1 MEFEIAPIDVP
12 IDVVRP
18 KGRPKLPEGTKGERK
33 PLVLQTE
40 ILKET
45 IRLSLDLHY
54 SQNEVF
60 NYLVKKYDIKRVDAS
75 RYWRKSWDLIQ
86 DKFKQ
91 SKDELVK
98 KHLIKLWNIHDLAI
112 ENNDYTNA
120 RNALNDISKLIG
132 LNSPD
137 KLDVTHHAIKLNFG
151 STNNT
156 SPVEE
161 EK

>member
-18 KGRPKLPEGTKGERK
+18 KGRPKLPEGTKAERK

-112 ENNDYTNA
+112 VNNDFTNA

-137 KLDVTHHAIKLNFG
+137 KLDITHHAIKLNFG
-151 STNNT
+151 QINNT
-156 SPVEE
+156 APIEG

>member
-18 KGRPKLPEGTKGERK
+18 KGRPKLPEGTKAERK

-112 ENNDYTNA
+112 ENNDFTNA

-151 STNNT
+151 QINNT
-156 SPVEE
+156 PTIDG

>member
-18 KGRPKLPEGTKGERK
+18 KGRPKLPEGTKAERK

-75 RYWRKSWDLIQ
+75 RYWRKSWDLIKA
-86 DKFKQ
+86 KFTH
-91 SKDELVK
+91 SKDEMIK
-98 KHLIKLWNIHDLAI
+98 KHLIKLWNIHDDALASK
-112 ENNDYTNA
+112 DYTNA
-120 RNALNDISKLIG
+120 RNALNDIAKLVG

-151 STNNT
+151 QIA
-156 SPVEE
+156 PKVEE
-161 EK
+161 ENK